1 MADSGGYKAGSLSLN
16 ISANTTTATK
26 NIAKLSAQLVTLS
39 NVLKGI
45 NGSSVLGLN
54 SLINGMSGKGGRVG
68 GSTGGTGGTGGGKSS
83 ASLFWGK
90 QGVKS
95 NSLAKFLN
103 IGYLLSKLRLTWM
116 MAQKIANVGKQMVQY
131 GIDYTE
137 TLNLWQVAM
146 RDNVNL
152 ATKFVSEM
160 SRGYGISEKTLMNTQ
175 AIYKNMIGALGNVSS
190 ATTYQLSEALVKM
203 TLDFSSLYNVTFEDA
218 EKKMQAVLAR
228 QVRPIR
234 SVSGY
239 DITERTIYDLYQQ
252 MGGTKMMRQLNN
264 TEKQL
269 LSIYAVFKQM
279 QTTGALGDYQK
290 TINETANQS
299 RMMAQNW
306 EQLMT
311 YLGLSLKL
319 LLDQSEL
326 LIKINAGLIVASEYA
341 RNFAIALG
349 YEKPD
354 FLSGLFDNLFED
366 TEKVND
372 EIDELQGKLLG
383 FDKFRVLGE
392 QASDGGDISI
402 DETLLQAL
410 VGYQSSFNEL
420 SNKARQL
427 ANEWL
432 TALGFQQELI
442 YQNKEGVKIT
452 TDEYSALN
460 EEEQKG
466 YVGITEWTK
475 GLSDAVGKFNLIK
488 DNLGGIIGLISILTL
503 KSHPFVSTITLIGT
517 ALAQDKEFLDMAVD
531 VFKEINAITFPF
543 FEEILNITKQILPI
557 IVNFINALLPT
568 IKSVVNA
575 LLKASPSLVA
585 TVVKIFNSLLQ
596 IITMLSPFMDIILLA
611 VADWMPLLASIIS
624 DIAQFIVD
632 IVAIAMPMLDV
643 FLKPVLDFV
652 TMILKMTKELVNILL
667 PPITLFLESLSYYL
681 TPVLEL
687 IGKILQTIT
696 LVGDAILNL
705 DFSSLGSDLGSLWK
719 NWDLG
724 KLGGAIKGEF
734 SIGSEWAGF
743 LGDRISNDDK
753 MTLQYSKQGTGVGTE
768 MGMGERIGRSLFS
781 TLETEIAKGINL
793 ATQTMQRKK
802 EDIIVEVNLEA
813 ENLLTAIR
821 RVANKQALDLA
832 PISFNK

>member
-16 ISANTTTATK
+16 ISAKTTTATK

-68 GSTGGTGGTGGGKSS
+68 GSTGGTGGTGGTKSS

-190 ATTYQLSEALVKM
+190 ETTYQLSEALVKM
-203 TLDFSSLYNVTFEDA
+203 TLDFSSLYNVTFGDA

-354 FLSGLFDNLFED
+354 FLSGLFDNLFDD

-392 QASDGGDISI
+392 QATETEGISI
-402 DETLLQAL
+402 DETLLQAI

-475 GLSDAVGKFNLIK
+475 RTEDIL
-488 DNLGGIIGLISILTL
+488 GIIDKIKESFSGIAVLLSFLAM
-503 KSHPFVSTITLIGT
+503 KAHPFIASMVLIGT
-517 ALAQDKEFLDMAVD
+517 ALTQDKELLGNVTDMFEKINKLLLPITNQIFPIMKKLLNVILTIVSAIMPIIDMVLATVANILPTLVDLVMDAGEFISVIIAMLMPIIEVILAPILDTLEKSVVFLNSIAKVILPSIVKVMEFLMYLLLPVVVLLEVLTKIFQTINEVIISIVTLDFTNLKNNLKDLWSSWRADGIVDLLKDPDKTGVLETYFSDKFKFANGGIPDRGTLFYAGEAGAELVASNGNGQSGVMNMQQLQNAVA
-531 VFKEINAITFPF
+531 KGMINAISVASGGSKN
-543 FEEILNITKQILPI
+543 EEIYIQIGEETLIT
-557 IVNFINALLPT
+557 
-568 IKSVVNA
+568 
-575 LLKASPSLVA
+575 
-585 TVVKIFNSLLQ
+585 
-596 IITMLSPFMDIILLA
+596 A
-611 VADWMPLLASIIS
+611 VR
-624 DIAQFIVD
+624 
-632 IVAIAMPMLDV
+632 
-643 FLKPVLDFV
+643 K
-652 TMILKMTKELVNILL
+652 
-667 PPITLFLESLSYYL
+667 
-681 TPVLEL
+681 
-687 IGKILQTIT
+687 
-696 LVGDAILNL
+696 
-705 DFSSLGSDLGSLWK
+705 
-719 NWDLG
+719 
-724 KLGGAIKGEF
+724 GA
-734 SIGSEWAGF
+734 
-743 LGDRISNDDK
+743 N
-753 MTLQYSKQGTGVGTE
+753 
-768 MGMGERIGRSLFS
+768 
-781 TLETEIAKGINL
+781 
-793 ATQTMQRKK
+793 
-802 EDIIVEVNLEA
+802 
-813 ENLLTAIR
+813 R
-821 RVANKQALDLA
+821 RGLDLA
-832 PISFNK
+832 PMTR

>member
-26 NIAKLSAQLVTLS
+26 NIEKLTAKLVVLS

-54 SLINGMSGKGGRVG
+54 SLINGMGGKGGRVG

-146 RDNVNL
+146 RENLGL

-160 SRGYGISEKTLMNTQ
+160 NRGYGISEKTLMNTQ
-175 AIYKNMIGALGNVSS
+175 AIYKNMIGALGNVSETVS
-190 ATTYQLSEALVKM
+190 YSLSEALVKM
-203 TLDFSSLYNVTFEDA
+203 TLDFSSLYNVTFADA

-299 RMMAQNW
+299 RMMAENW

-319 LLDQSEL
+319 LIDKSEI
-326 LIKINAGLIVASEYA
+326 LIKINALLITASEYA

-349 YEKPD
+349 YEKPN
-354 FLSGLFDNLFED
+354 FLSGLFNNLFEE
-366 TEKVND
+366 TEAVNE
-372 EIDELQGKLLG
+372 EIDALQGKLLG

-392 QASDGGDISI
+392 QAGETQDISI
-402 DETLLQAL
+402 DEKLLQSL
-410 VGYQSSFNEL
+410 IGYQSAFDETA
-420 SNKARQL
+420 NKARML

-442 YQNKEGVKIT
+442 YQNQEGT
-452 TDEYSALN
+452 RLTLAEYEALT
-460 EEEQKG
+460 EEQQKS
-466 YVGITEWTK
+466 YFATTEWTK
-475 GLSDAVGKFNLIK
+475 STEDILGIVDKIK
-488 DNLGGIIGLISILTL
+488 DSFGGIAVLLSFLAMKT
-503 KSHPFVSTITLIGT
+503 HPFIATMVLIGT
-517 ALAQDKEFLDMAVD
+517 ALTQDKELLGKVTDMFEQINKLLLPITNQIFPIIKKLLNVILTIVSAIMPIIDIVLVTVANILPTLVDLVMTTGEFISVIIAMLMPIIEVILVPILDTLEKSVVFLNSIAKVILPTIVAVMVVLMTLLLPVVGLLEVLSKIFQTINEVIVSIVTLD
-531 VFKEINAITFPF
+531 FSNLKNNLKDLWSDWSTGGIIDLLKDPDKTGVLETYFSNKLKFANGGIPDRGTLFYAGEAGAELVASNGNGQSGVMNMQQLQNAVAKGMINAISVSSGGNKNEVIEIQIG
-543 FEEILNITKQILPI
+543 EETLIT
-557 IVNFINALLPT
+557 
-568 IKSVVNA
+568 
-575 LLKASPSLVA
+575 
-585 TVVKIFNSLLQ
+585 
-596 IITMLSPFMDIILLA
+596 A
-611 VADWMPLLASIIS
+611 VR
-624 DIAQFIVD
+624 
-632 IVAIAMPMLDV
+632 
-643 FLKPVLDFV
+643 K
-652 TMILKMTKELVNILL
+652 
-667 PPITLFLESLSYYL
+667 
-681 TPVLEL
+681 
-687 IGKILQTIT
+687 
-696 LVGDAILNL
+696 
-705 DFSSLGSDLGSLWK
+705 
-719 NWDLG
+719 
-724 KLGGAIKGEF
+724 GA
-734 SIGSEWAGF
+734 
-743 LGDRISNDDK
+743 N
-753 MTLQYSKQGTGVGTE
+753 
-768 MGMGERIGRSLFS
+768 
-781 TLETEIAKGINL
+781 
-793 ATQTMQRKK
+793 
-802 EDIIVEVNLEA
+802 
-813 ENLLTAIR
+813 R
-821 RVANKQALDLA
+821 RGLDLA
-832 PISFNK
+832 PMTR